1 MRASPPP
8 GATEETLIAAPPAPA
23 YVPPVDTSGFWTRI
37 ARFRTFEALQYR
49 DFRLLWFGQFGNAA
63 GQWMDQVTRGWLM
76 YQLTDS
82 ALQLGLVSAVRA
94 IPLLFFSVVAG
105 AVADRYG
112 RKTQLVIAQVTNALL
127 NLLLGVLVITRH
139 IEPWHLY
146 ATGVLAGSVQ
156 AFQNPARQ
164 SMVSD
169 VVSRERLANAIGL
182 NSMAFNLSRTLAPA
196 VAGILIATIGTEG
209 SYLSQAMMYFVAT
222 YWTLQLRVPEG
233 SARHG
238 AGRHGAQASMWS
250 STGEGARYIW
260 HNPTIRTVMLVVLVP
275 SLLGQPFT
283 SLIPVFARDILQVGP
298 QGQGLF
304 FTAIGL
310 GALAGS
316 VVVATLGHTGRPGLF
331 MLGSALLFALTIIG
345 FAAAPSFGVALAFM
359 AINGLCN
366 VTYGTQAQTLLQ
378 LETPQEL
385 RGRVLGI
392 YMMDRGL
399 TPIGALLFG
408 SVASALGAPMAVT
421 VLGSI
426 CAALALWAFI
436 SAPALRA
443 RGRETVAAS

>member
-1 MRASPPP
+1 MWASPPP
-8 GATEETLIAAPPAPA
+8 GPTEGVEPPAYSPR
-23 YVPPVDTSGFWTRI
+23 VDRSGVWARITRY
-37 ARFRTFEALQYR
+37 RTFEALQYL

-82 ALQLGLVSAVRA
+82 PLQLGLVSAVRA

-105 AVADRYG
+105 AVADRHG
-112 RKTQLVIAQVTNALL
+112 RKTQLVIAQIANALL

-146 ATGVLAGSVQ
+146 ATGILAGTVQ

-169 VVSRERLANAIGL
+169 VVSREHLANAIGL

-196 VAGILIATIGTEG
+196 IAGILIATIGTEG
-209 SYLSQAMMYFVAT
+209 SYLSQAVLYAVAS

-233 SARHG
+233 SARRG
-238 AGRHGAQASMWS
+238 VGRHGERASMWS

-275 SLLGQPFT
+275 SFLGQPFT
-283 SLIPVFARDILQVGP
+283 SLIPIFARDIMQVGP

-304 FTAIGL
+304 FTAIGI

-331 MLGSALLFALTIIG
+331 MLGAALLFALTIVA
-345 FAAAPSFGVALAFM
+345 FAATPWFPLALVLM

-378 LETPQEL
+378 LETPPEL

-392 YMMDRGL
+392 YLMDRGL
-399 TPIGALLFG
+399 TPIGALVFG
-408 SVASALGAPMAVT
+408 GMASALGAPVAVG
-421 VLGSI
+421 LMGSI
-426 CAALALWAFI
+426 CATLALWALL
-436 SAPALRA
+436 SAPTLRA
-443 RGRETVAAS
+443 RGRATIA

>member
-1 MRASPPP
+1 MRGSPPGP
-8 GATEETLIAAPPAPA
+8 TEVGPTEGRSPSA
-23 YVPPVDTSGFWTRI
+23 YVPAVDDRGFWAGV

-49 DFRLLWFGQFGNAA
+49 DFRLLWFGQLGNAA

-82 ALQLGLVSAVRA
+82 PLQLGLVSAVRA
-94 IPLLFFSVVAG
+94 VPLLFFSVVAG

-112 RKTQLVIAQVTNALL
+112 RKTQLVLAQVTNALL
-127 NLLLGVLVITRH
+127 NLLLAVLVITRH

-169 VVSRERLANAIGL
+169 VVSREHLANAIGL

-209 SYLSQAMMYFVAT
+209 SYLSQTLMYAVAS
-222 YWTLQLRVPEG
+222 YWTMQLRVPEG
-233 SARHG
+233 SARRS
-238 AGRHGAQASMWS
+238 GRHGAPTSMWS

-283 SLIPVFARDILQVGP
+283 SLIPVFARDIMQVGP

-304 FTAIGL
+304 FTAIGI

-331 MLGSALLFALTIIG
+331 MLGAALVFALTIVA
-345 FAAAPSFGVALAFM
+345 FAVTPFFPVALVLM
-359 AINGLCN
+359 GINGLCN

-378 LETPQEL
+378 LETPPEL

-399 TPIGALLFG
+399 TPVGALVFG
-408 SVASALGAPMAVT
+408 GMASALGAPEAVA
-421 VLGSI
+421 LMGSL
-426 CAALALWAFI
+426 CAALALWALV
-436 SAPALRA
+436 SAPTLRA
-443 RGRETVAAS
+443 RGRATA